1 VALDSANNDITP
13 SVGAVNFSTSDASVG
28 TIDGSAVVTAKRPG
42 LALVNASVSGINAL
56 PALFTTCPPAAISI
70 VQQGT
75 TTGTDFT
82 LAPPQTTV
90 LAATVTDTKGN
101 PITDL
106 GLTFSSSAPG
116 VASVVTSALTA
127 TVTANAAGRAGVIA
141 TCTPPGCNPGV
152 NKPIY
157 SNVATFTVSGTSSPK
172 VVAASANSNTVA
184 IIDST
189 NTVSATV
196 AVPSVT
202 VNGTSQNPILNS
214 VVMAGDGSRA
224 FFGSNVGVLT
234 LDLNTNTF
242 LTTVF
247 LFGGK
252 VLAASGDGTK
262 VLVTDGGSFSVVDV
276 AATQANTYPI
286 LNATA
291 ADLSQDNVKLYAV
304 AGNTLSGVNRVGTAV
319 TPIPLGAA
327 GTDVKFLRQSSVAFL
342 AEPGANAQIFA
353 TCDDSSLGSV
363 AAQPQLLA
371 SSGDSSRM
379 FGVNTTTVFSITPT
393 VTPPG
398 VPTTGPTDCAPQV
411 STSVASAALGATVT
425 PRQLLAATNA
435 SRAVV
440 LGDTTSVFRYTDGGS
455 VTAIPLSAG
464 GTSTTGGITPD
475 GALLYVG
482 TTNGDVQK
490 IDLASGVVLQ
500 SIPAGLKNGAGTAV
514 FPDFVAV
521 RPK

>member
-1 VALDSANNDITP
+1 
-13 SVGAVNFSTSDASVG
+13 
-28 TIDGSAVVTAKRPG
+28 
-42 LALVNASVSGINAL
+42 
-56 PALFTTCPPAAISI
+56 
-70 VQQGT
+70 
-75 TTGTDFT
+75 
-82 LAPPQTTV
+82 
-90 LAATVTDTKGN
+90 
-101 PITDL
+101 
-106 GLTFSSSAPG
+106 
-116 VASVVTSALTA
+116 
-127 TVTANAAGRAGVIA
+127 
-141 TCTPPGCNPGV
+141 V